1 MIHNG
6 MTIFLWPASFVLPN
20 ALRAAND
27 VRFTMVVATA
37 SMLVW
42 RMGLSWV
49 LCVQMGMGAVGVWYA
64 MVVDWICRIICFV
77 ARFVSG
83 AWKKNAVKKA
93 A

>member
-1 MIHNG
+1 MVKAAPSFALICYQY
-6 MTIFLWPASFVLPN
+6 TISN
-20 ALRAAND
+20 QKGKGEMCIRD
-27 VRFTMVVATA
+27 R
-37 SMLVW
+37 VW

-83 AWKKNAVKKA
+83 AWKKNAVKQA